1 MQRIIVIGAAAGG
14 GQALMQLTAALPADF
29 PLPVLVVLHVGPHP
43 SLLPT
48 LLSRTCRLPVS
59 HAVHGEAIESGHI
72 YVAPPDHHLLVED
85 GRTVLTRGPKEH
97 HTRPAVDPLFRSA
110 ALAYGRGAIGV
121 VLTGQ
126 FDDGTSGLQAIKRAG
141 GTTVVQDPDEAF
153 VSSMPES
160 ALRHAEIDHCVSL
173 ALMPALFAS
182 LASQEMAAPDITVP
196 EANLDHEHELSLR
209 RGNALEHL
217 RAIAKPTTFACPDC
231 HGGLWEILDSR
242 PQRYRCHT
250 GHAFT
255 LRTLE
260 QAMSEGA
267 DDAIQNALRALQEK
281 RLLLEHMA
289 EVERADGSNAAAAA
303 AIEAAAIRL
312 KRQAEVLQ
320 ELDQDTDPPALQ
332 A

>member
-43 SLLPT
+43 SLLPA
-48 LLSRTCRLPVS
+48 LLSRTCPLPVS

-153 VSSMPES
+153 VSSMPRS
-160 ALRHAEIDHCVSL
+160 
-173 ALMPALFAS
+173 
-182 LASQEMAAPDITVP
+182 ITVFRWP
-196 EANLDHEHELSLR
+196 
-209 RGNALEHL
+209 
-217 RAIAKPTTFACPDC
+217 
-231 HGGLWEILDSR
+231 
-242 PQRYRCHT
+242 
-250 GHAFT
+250 
-255 LRTLE
+255 
-260 QAMSEGA
+260 
-267 DDAIQNALRALQEK
+267 
-281 RLLLEHMA
+281 
-289 EVERADGSNAAAAA
+289 
-303 AIEAAAIRL
+303 
-312 KRQAEVLQ
+312 
-320 ELDQDTDPPALQ
+320 
-332 A
+332 